1 MYSISIFY
9 FTFYLLGGGCVR
21 TQRTPPAYGPVGK
34 VALIR
39 TYLDTDTDLLQAGPL
54 FRQNVGA
61 PNI

>member
-9 FTFYLLGGGCVR
+9 FTFYLLGGCVR
-21 TQRTPPAYGPVGK
+21 TQRTPCLRACEEGSVNKNVFGAWP
-34 VALIR
+34 
-39 TYLDTDTDLLQAGPL
+39 DLLQAGPL